1 MWLVNTSLVVLALQ
15 LASSAFAAPGLKLK
29 LITDD
34 VANGVD
40 DLLVKA
46 IITNTGD
53 QDLEVRSFPIPP
65 TLYIVFTELV
75 VVVP

>member
-15 LASSAFAAPGLKLK
+15 LASSSVYAAPGLNLK
-29 LITDD
+29 LTTNE

-65 TLYIVFTELV
+65 TLYIVFN
-75 VVVP
+75 